1 MENEKNMKFTST
13 SDQKQLVEGKKGV
26 DNEWFAM
33 MEGIFN
39 TFNHIMIGVVC
50 IYTSWLCWINGF
62 DKLYTWHVFL
72 TLIGYHLL
80 MAEGIVLFYSG
91 NGWTQ
96 KLSHSHKRT
105 VHWLIEVVG
114 CSCCVVGI
122 ALEIYF
128 RDSTNRRHFSSTHSI
143 VGLVSLVFL
152 VLTFANGLL
161 ALFAPELRKRIRP
174 IYSKLFH
181 YLTGTVCYVLGMVAI
196 VLAYEKKIYRQNTIS
211 EGITMMH
218 VFTIAATVLSL
229 VGVVKTIYNQFQTL
243 AK

>member
-1 MENEKNMKFTST
+1 KQGLNMFTASDKELVADKKKPVENE
-13 SDQKQLVEGKKGV
+13 
-26 DNEWFAM
+26 WICM

-39 TFNHIMIGVVC
+39 TLNHTMIGVVC

-62 DKLYTWHVFL
+62 EKLYTWHVFL

-80 MAEGIVLFYSG
+80 MAEGIVLLYSG

-96 KLSHSHKRT
+96 KLTHSHKRT

-128 RDSTNRRHFSSTHSI
+128 RESTNRRHFSSTHSI
-143 VGLVSLVFL
+143 VGLVSLAFL
-152 VLTFANGLL
+152 ALTLVNGLM
-161 ALFAPELRKRIRP
+161 ALFAPELRRRIRP
-174 IYSKLFH
+174 IYSKLGH

-196 VLAYEKKIYRQNTIS
+196 VLAYEKKIYRQNTIT
-211 EGITMMH
+211 EGITMMT
-218 VFTIAATVLSL
+218 VFTIAVTVLSM
-229 VGVVKTIYNQFQTL
+229 VGVVKTVYNQVKTL